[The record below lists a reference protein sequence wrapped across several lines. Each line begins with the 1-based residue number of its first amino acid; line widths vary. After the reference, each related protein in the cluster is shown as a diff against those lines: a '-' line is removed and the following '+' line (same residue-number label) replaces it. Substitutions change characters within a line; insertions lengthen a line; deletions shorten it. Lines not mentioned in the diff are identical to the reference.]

1 MRKNKNNIEDINNHL
16 HKIYIGKKK
25 IIDIAILI
33 GTSRKTISKWYK
45 EFIKKG
51 TVSRKKH
58 IPVNKYSDEY
68 NNQILK
74 LYLERRELFEKR
86 FGDSRKKGIWLSTI
100 KYFKYIHKI
109 SCSIEHIRKLLIEN
123 NLITNGT
130 RPKTKKA
137 IRKKIRAA
145 IKESNDLKTNQKLI
159 EKLKIVSKNHI
170 YNGKSG
176 APGFR
181 IEIDGC
187 FDVWFKNE
195 KYCLYFAVDAFTGF
209 VLNVWIEKEETNVG
223 YLNLLKDVFVKYGK
237 PTEIRTDR
245 RNGLA
250 QDKLANAI
258 NKLDIKLDS
267 STEPTFKSNVERA
280 FRSAQS
286 LLPDLFMDQKI
297 NSPSDLIKRK
307 TEVLDFLNNWYNKKI
322 TDNNCFILPSK
333 EEMENFLLL
342 EKRKVV
348 NEVSH
353 VNFKGKKMV
362 PFKNGKRLLLYKE
375 VTVAT
380 NENNKSFV
388 LLNGEKIK
396 LKEIK
401 NELFPKDID
410 KMRRKIAFE
419 KRKGVSFNNMI
430 SQKAYLVNKKIEEMN
445 KLGSNIIP
453 LDIST

>member
-1 MRKNKNNIEDINNHL
+1 MGS
-16 HKIYIGKKK
+16 YCF
-25 IIDIAILI
+25 
-33 GTSRKTISKWYK
+33 GTT
-45 EFIKKG
+45 
-51 TVSRKKH
+51 
-58 IPVNKYSDEY
+58 
-68 NNQILK
+68 
-74 LYLERRELFEKR
+74 
-86 FGDSRKKGIWLSTI
+86 
-100 KYFKYIHKI
+100 
-109 SCSIEHIRKLLIEN
+109 
-123 NLITNGT
+123 
-130 RPKTKKA
+130 
-137 IRKKIRAA
+137 
-145 IKESNDLKTNQKLI
+145 
-159 EKLKIVSKNHI
+159 
-170 YNGKSG
+170 
-176 APGFR
+176 
-181 IEIDGC
+181 
-187 FDVWFKNE
+187 
-195 KYCLYFAVDAFTGF
+195 
-209 VLNVWIEKEETNVG
+209 
-223 YLNLLKDVFVKYGK
+223 KDVFVKYGK

-250 QDKLANAI
+250 QGKLANAI

-267 STEPTFKSNVERA
+267 STKPTFKPNVERA

-286 LLPDLFMDQKI
+286 LLPGLFMDEKI

-322 TDNNCFILPSK
+322 TDNNCFMLPSK

-353 VNFKGKKMV
+353 VNFKGKKMA

-380 NENNKSFV
+380 DENNKSFV